1 MLLDRIDHYLR
12 ASKTSPSRLG
22 RDAVGDPNF
31 VMNLRDGRQ
40 PRQATLDRVIA
51 FIERAEERIR

>member
-1 MLLDRIDHYLR
+1 MILDRIDRYLR
-12 ASKTSPSRLG
+12 ASKTTPSRLG

-51 FIERAEERIR
+51 FIDRQEERFG

>member
-1 MLLDRIDHYLR
+1 MILERIDRYLR
-12 ASKTSPSRLG
+12 SSKTTPSRLG

-51 FIERAEERIR
+51 FIDREEEHIR

>member
-1 MLLDRIDHYLR
+1 MILDRIDHYLR
-12 ASKTSPSRLG
+12 SSKSSPSRLG

-31 VMNLRDGRQ
+31 VMNLRDGRR

-51 FIERAEERIR
+51 FIEREQERIR

>member
-1 MLLDRIDHYLR
+1 MILDRIDRYLR
-12 ASKTSPSRLG
+12 ASKTTPSRLG

-51 FIERAEERIR
+51 FIDRQEERIG